1 MEFFKRTPNID
12 FLGKRRY
19 TYIISTILMVGSFL
33 LIALRGLNLGIDF
46 TGGVVVEVSYPGVAD
61 HDRAREALAA
71 AGFPDAQVQSFGTSR
86 DLAVRVEAPDDVDE
100 RGAPLVNQVG
110 QRIQEALQKADPGVQ
125 VRRTE
130 VVGPQV
136 GRDLTEQ
143 GGLALLFTF
152 IGILMYVGFRFE
164 KKMAAGTVLAATHDP
179 IVILGFFAATQMT
192 FDLSVLA
199 AVLAVIG
206 YSINDTV
213 VVFDRVREVL
223 LGTRKGTSNKDM
235 LNLAV
240 NQTLSR
246 TLMTS
251 FSVLFVVLSLYFFGG
266 ETLKGFSIA
275 IIVGV
280 LIGTYSSIFVAA
292 SLAYDMKLKP
302 QDLMEIKKS
311 DPELDALP

>member
-1 MEFFKRTPNID
+1 MEFFRRTPTID
-12 FLGKRRY
+12 FMSKRRI
-19 TYIISTILMVGSFL
+19 TYVISAALMIASFAL
-33 LIALRGLNLGIDF
+33 LAVRGLNLGIDF
-46 TGGVVVEVSYPGVAD
+46 TGGVVVEVNYPAAAD
-61 HDRAREALAA
+61 VNRARAALAQ
-71 AGFPDAQVQSFGTSR
+71 AGFTDAQVQAFGTSR
-86 DLAVRVEAPDDVDE
+86 DLAVRVIPPQNEDVTE
-100 RGAPLVNQVG
+100 VSRRVG
-110 QRIQEALQKADPGVQ
+110 EALRQTDPGVQ

-136 GRDLTEQ
+136 GEDLTEQ
-143 GGLALLFTF
+143 GGLAILFTF
-152 IGILMYVGFRFE
+152 IGILIYVGFRFE
-164 KKMAAGTVLAATHDP
+164 KKMAAGTVLAAMHDP
-179 IVILGFFAATQMT
+179 IVILGFFAATQLT

-213 VVFDRVREVL
+213 VVFDRVREVFL
-223 LGTRKGTSNKDM
+223 LMRKATPTEV
-235 LNLAV
+235 LNAAL

-251 FSVLFVVLSLYFFGG
+251 FSVLFVVVSLYVFGG

-280 LIGTYSSIFVAA
+280 VVGTYSSIFVAGT
-292 SLAYDMKLKP
+292 LALDMGVKA
-302 QDLMEIKKS
+302 QDLMTVKKE

>member
-1 MEFFKRTPNID
+1 MEFFKKTPNVD

-19 TYIISTILMVGSFL
+19 TYIISTVLMVGSL
-33 LIALRGLNLGIDF
+33 LLVALRGLNLGIDF
-46 TGGVVVEVSYPGVAD
+46 TGGVVVEVSYPQAAD
-61 HDRAREALAA
+61 HDRARDALEN
-71 AGFPDAQVQSFGTSR
+71 AGFPDAQVQSFGSSR
-86 DLAVRVEAPDDVDE
+86 DLMVRVMAPEGQNVNE
-100 RGAPLVNQVG
+100 VGA
-110 QRIQEALQKADPGVQ
+110 RIQEALRASDPEVQ

-152 IGILMYVGFRFE
+152 IGILFYVGFRFE
-164 KKMAAGTVLAATHDP
+164 KKMAAGTVLAAIHDP
-179 IVILGFFAATQMT
+179 IVILGFFSATQMT

-213 VVFDRVREVL
+213 VVFDRVREVF
-223 LGTRKGTSNKDM
+223 LGTRKGSPKEM

-251 FSVLFVVLSLYFFGG
+251 FSVLFVVVSLYLFGG
-266 ETLKGFSIA
+266 EAMKGFSIA
-275 IIVGV
+275 IIIGV
-280 LIGTYSSIFVAA
+280 LIGTYSSVFVAA
-292 SLAYDMKLKP
+292 SLAYEMKLKP
-302 QDLMEIKKS
+302 QDLMDIKKS

>member
-19 TYIISTILMVGSFL
+19 TYTISTILMVGSFL
-33 LIALRGLNLGIDF
+33 LIAFRGLNFGIDF
-46 TGGVVVEVSYPGVAD
+46 TGGVVVEVSYPDVAD

-71 AGFPDAQVQSFGTSR
+71 AGFPDAQVQSFGSSR
-86 DLAVRVEAPDDVDE
+86 DLMVRVEAPE
-100 RGAPLVNQVG
+100 GENVNQTG
-110 QRIQEALQKADPGVQ
+110 ARIQEALQTAEPKVQ
-125 VRRTE
+125 IRRTE
-130 VVGPQV
+130 AVGPQV
-136 GRDLTEQ
+136 GKDLAEQ

-152 IGILMYVGFRFE
+152 IGILFYVGFRFE
-164 KKMAAGTVLAATHDP
+164 KKMATGTVLAATHDP
-179 IVILGFFAATQMT
+179 IVILGFFAATQLT

-223 LGTRKGTSNKDM
+223 LGTRRGTSSRDM

-251 FSVLFVVLSLYFFGG
+251 FSVLFVVVSLYVFGG

-280 LIGTYSSIFVAA
+280 LIGTYSSVFVAI
-292 SLAYDMKLKP
+292 SLAYDLKLKA
-302 QDLMEIKKS
+302 QDLMQIKKS

>member
-12 FLGKRRY
+12 FMGKRRI
-19 TYIISTILMVGSFL
+19 TYVISAALMIGSFVL
-33 LIALRGLNLGIDF
+33 LAVRGLNLGIDF
-46 TGGVVVEVSYPGVAD
+46 TGGVVVEVAYPAAAD
-61 HDRAREALAA
+61 IDRARDALAA
-71 AGFPDAQVQSFGTSR
+71 AGFKDAQVQTFGSSR
-86 DLAVRVEAPDDVDE
+86 DLAVRVIPEQGEDI
-100 RGAPLVNQVG
+100 NQVSA
-110 QRIQEALQKADPGVQ
+110 RIRDALSASDPGVE

-143 GGLALLFTF
+143 GGLAMLFTF
-152 IGILMYVGFRFE
+152 IGILIYVGFRFE
-164 KKMAAGTVLAATHDP
+164 KKMAAGTVLAAMHDP
-179 IVILGFFAATQMT
+179 IVILGFFAATHMT
-192 FDLSVLA
+192 FDLAVLA

-213 VVFDRVREVL
+213 VVFDRVREVFL
-223 LGTRKGTSNKDM
+223 LMRKGTPTEVINAA
-235 LNLAV
+235 L

-251 FSVLFVVLSLYFFGG
+251 ISVLFVVVSLYLFAGA
-266 ETLKGFSIA
+266 TLAGFSIA

-280 LIGTYSSIFVAA
+280 VVGTYSSIFVAGA
-292 SLAYDMKLKP
+292 LAHDMKLKA
-302 QDLMEIKKS
+302 QDLMSIKKE

>member
-19 TYIISTILMVGSFL
+19 TYTISTILMVGSFL
-33 LIALRGLNLGIDF
+33 LIAFRGLNFGIDF
-46 TGGVVVEVSYPGVAD
+46 TGGVVVEVSYPDVAD

-71 AGFPDAQVQSFGTSR
+71 AGFPDAQVQSFGSSR
-86 DLAVRVEAPDDVDE
+86 DLMVRVEAPE
-100 RGAPLVNQVG
+100 GENVNQTG
-110 QRIQEALQKADPGVQ
+110 ARIQEALQTAEPKVEI
-125 VRRTE
+125 RRTE
-130 VVGPQV
+130 AVGPQV
-136 GRDLTEQ
+136 GKDLAEQ

-152 IGILMYVGFRFE
+152 IGILFYVGFRFE
-164 KKMAAGTVLAATHDP
+164 KKMATGTVLAATHDP
-179 IVILGFFAATQMT
+179 IVILGFFAATQLT

-213 VVFDRVREVL
+213 VVFDRVREVM
-223 LGTRKGTSNKDM
+223 LGTRRGTSSRDM

-251 FSVLFVVLSLYFFGG
+251 FSVLFVVVSLYVFGG

-280 LIGTYSSIFVAA
+280 LIGTYSSVFVAI
-292 SLAYDMKLKP
+292 SLAYDLKLKA
-302 QDLMEIKKS
+302 QDLMQIKKS

>member
-12 FLGKRRY
+12 FMSKRRI
-19 TYIISTILMVGSFL
+19 TYAVSVVLM
-33 LIALRGLNLGIDF
+33 IASLVLVAVRGLNFGIDF
-46 TGGVVVEVSYPGVAD
+46 TGGVTIEVNYPVAAD
-61 HDRAREALAA
+61 VDGARAALTRE
-71 AGFPDAQVQSFGTSR
+71 GFPDARVQTFGSSR
-86 DLAVRVEAPDDVDE
+86 DLAVTVLPPPDEDVNAVSARVA
-100 RGAPLVNQVG
+100 
-110 QRIQEALQKADPGVQ
+110 EALRASTPGVE

-136 GRDLTEQ
+136 GEELTEQ

-152 IGILMYVGFRFE
+152 IGILIYVGFRFE
-164 KKMAAGTVLAATHDP
+164 TKMAAGTVLAAMHDP
-179 IVILGFFAATQMT
+179 IVILGFFAATQFT

-213 VVFDRVREVL
+213 VVFDRVREVFL
-223 LGTRKGTSNKDM
+223 EKRKFTPFQV
-235 LNLAV
+235 LNTAL

-251 FSVLFVVLSLYFFGG
+251 FSVLFVVVSLYLFGG
-266 ETLKGFSIA
+266 ETLQGFSLA

-280 LIGTYSSIFVAA
+280 FTGTYSSIFVAGA
-292 SLAYDMKLKP
+292 LALDMGVKA
-302 QDLMEIKKS
+302 QDLMSVKKE
-311 DPELDALP
+311 DPELKAMP

>member
-12 FLGKRRY
+12 FMSKRRIAY
-19 TYIISTILMVGSFL
+19 AISVLLVVGSIVL
-33 LIALRGLNLGIDF
+33 VAVRGLNLGVDF
-46 TGGVVVEVSYPGVAD
+46 TGGVVIEVNYPRAAD
-61 HDRAREALAA
+61 IDEARAALAA
-71 AGFPDAQVQSFGTSR
+71 AGFSEAQVQSFGSSR
-86 DLAVRVEAPDDVDE
+86 DLAVRLMPPEDQDVNE
-100 RGAPLVNQVG
+100 VSAQV
-110 QRIQEALQKADPGVQ
+110 REALSTADPGVE

-152 IGILMYVGFRFE
+152 IGILLYVAFRFE
-164 KKMAAGTVLAATHDP
+164 KKMASSTVIGAIHDP
-179 IVILGFFAATQMT
+179 IVILGVFAALQLP

-213 VVFDRVREVL
+213 VVFDRVREVFL
-223 LGTRKGTSNKDM
+223 LMRKATPFEV
-235 LNLAV
+235 LNAAV

-251 FSVLFVVLSLYFFGG
+251 FSVLFVVGALYLFGG
-266 ETLKGFSIA
+266 ETLKSFSLA
-275 IIVGV
+275 IIIGV
-280 LIGTYSSIFVAA
+280 FVGTYSSIFVAGA
-292 SLAYDMKLKP
+292 IALDLGLKA
-302 QDLMEIKKS
+302 QDLMPVKKH

>member
-12 FLGKRRY
+12 FLGKRRF
-19 TYIISTILMVGSFL
+19 TYIISTILMVGSL
-33 LIALRGLNLGIDF
+33 LLVALRGLNLGIDF
-46 TGGVVVEVSYPGVAD
+46 TGGVVIEVSYPQVAD
-61 HDRAREALAA
+61 HDRAREALEA
-71 AGFPDAQVQSFGTSR
+71 AGFPDAQVQSFGSSR
-86 DLAVRVEAPDDVDE
+86 DLMVRVMAPE
-100 RGAPLVNQVG
+100 GENVNQVG
-110 QRIQEALQKADPGVQ
+110 ARIQEALRASDPEAQ

-164 KKMAAGTVLAATHDP
+164 KKMAAGTVLAAIHDP

-213 VVFDRVREVL
+213 VVFDRVREVF
-223 LGTRKGTSNKDM
+223 LGTRKGSPSEM
-235 LNLAV
+235 INLAV

-251 FSVLFVVLSLYFFGG
+251 FSVLFVVVSLYLFGG

-280 LIGTYSSIFVAA
+280 LIGTYSSVFVAA
-292 SLAYDMKLKP
+292 SLAYDMKLKA
-302 QDLMEIKKS
+302 QDLMDIKKS

>member
-1 MEFFKRTPNID
+1 MEFFKRTPSID
-12 FLGKRRY
+12 FMSKRRI
-19 TYIISTILMVGSFL
+19 TYAVSVTLMIVSL
-33 LIALRGLNLGIDF
+33 VLVAVRGLNFGIDF
-46 TGGVVVEVSYPGVAD
+46 TGGVTIEVSYPVAAD
-61 HDRAREALAA
+61 VDGARAALTKE
-71 AGFPDAQVQSFGTSR
+71 GFPDARVQTFGSSR
-86 DLAVRVEAPDDVDE
+86 DLAVTVLPPPDEDVNAVSARVA
-100 RGAPLVNQVG
+100 
-110 QRIQEALQKADPGVQ
+110 EALRASTPGVE

-136 GRDLTEQ
+136 GEELTEQ

-152 IGILMYVGFRFE
+152 IGILIYVGFRFE
-164 KKMAAGTVLAATHDP
+164 KKMAAGTVLAAMHDP

-213 VVFDRVREVL
+213 VVFDRVREVFL
-223 LGTRKGTSNKDM
+223 LLRKAPPLEVLNK
-235 LNLAV
+235 AI

-251 FSVLFVVLSLYFFGG
+251 FSVLFVVVSLYLFAG
-266 ETLKGFSIA
+266 ETLAGFSIA
-275 IIVGV
+275 IIIGV
-280 LIGTYSSIFVAA
+280 LVGTYSSIFVAG
-292 SLAYDMKLKP
+292 SLALDMGVKAL
-302 QDLMEIKKS
+302 DLMEVKKE

>member
-12 FLGKRRY
+12 FLGNRRY
-19 TYIISTILMVGSFL
+19 TYIISATLMIGSL
-33 LIALRGLNLGIDF
+33 LLVFLRGLNLGIDF
-46 TGGVVVEVSYPGVAD
+46 TGGVVVEVSYPQAAD
-61 HDRAREALAA
+61 HDRAREALQT
-71 AGFPDAQVQSFGTSR
+71 AGFPDAQVQSFGSSR
-86 DLAVRVEAPDDVDE
+86 DLMVRVMAPE
-100 RGAPLVNQVG
+100 GQNVNEVG
-110 QRIQEALQKADPGVQ
+110 TRIQQALQALDPQAQ

-152 IGILMYVGFRFE
+152 IGILFYVGFRFE
-164 KKMAAGTVLAATHDP
+164 KKMAAGTVLAAIHDP

-206 YSINDTV
+206 YSINDSV

-223 LGTRKGTSNKDM
+223 VGSRKGSPLEL

-251 FSVLFVVLSLYFFGG
+251 FSVLFVVVSLYLFGG
-266 ETLKGFSIA
+266 ETLKGFSLA

-280 LIGTYSSIFVAA
+280 VIGTYSSIFVAA

-302 QDLMEIKKS
+302 QDLMDIKKS

>member
-1 MEFFKRTPNID
+1 MEFFKRTPSID
-12 FLGKRRY
+12 FMAQRRI
-19 TYIISTILMVGSFL
+19 TYSISVALML
-33 LIALRGLNLGIDF
+33 LSIVLVAVRGLNLGVDF
-46 TGGVVVEVSYPGVAD
+46 TGGVVIEVNYPQAAD
-61 HDRAREALAA
+61 IDGARDTLAE
-71 AGFPDAQVQSFGTSR
+71 AGFEDVQVQSFGSSR
-86 DLAVRVEAPDDVDE
+86 DLAVRLPPPKDE
-100 RGAPLVNQVG
+100 DINALSAQVG
-110 QRIQEALQKADPGVQ
+110 EALRATDPGVE

-152 IGILMYVGFRFE
+152 IGILIYVAFRFE
-164 KKMAAGTVLAATHDP
+164 KKMATSTVLAAIHDP
-179 IVILGFFAATQMT
+179 LVILGVFAWFQLP

-213 VVFDRVREVL
+213 VVFDRVRELFLLMRKSTSYEVL
-223 LGTRKGTSNKDM
+223 NA
-235 LNLAV
+235 AV

-251 FSVLFVVLSLYFFGG
+251 FSVLFVVVSLYAFGG
-266 ETLKGFSIA
+266 ETLKSFSLA
-275 IIVGV
+275 IIIGV
-280 LIGTYSSIFVAA
+280 FVGTYSSVFISAA
-292 SLAYDMKLKP
+292 LALDMKLKA
-302 QDLMEIKKS
+302 QDLMPIRKD

>member
-1 MEFFKRTPNID
+1 MEFFKRTPSID
-12 FLGKRRY
+12 FMGMRRV
-19 TYIISTILMVGSFL
+19 TYAISVVLMVASIVL
-33 LIALRGLNLGIDF
+33 VAVRGLNFGVDF
-46 TGGVVVEVSYPGVAD
+46 TGGVVIEVNYP
-61 HDRAREALAA
+61 AA
-71 AGFPDAQVQSFGTSR
+71 ADIDGARDALTQAGFDEAQVQSFGSSR
-86 DLAVRVEAPDDVDE
+86 DLAVRVPPPQDGDINELSV
-100 RGAPLVNQVG
+100 QVG
-110 QRIQEALQKADPGVQ
+110 EALRAADPGVV

-152 IGILMYVGFRFE
+152 IGILIYVTFRFE
-164 KKMAAGTVLAATHDP
+164 KKMASSTVLAAIHDP
-179 IVILGFFAATQMT
+179 LVILGFFAVTQLP

-213 VVFDRVREVL
+213 VVFDRVRELFLLMRKATPYDVL
-223 LGTRKGTSNKDM
+223 NA
-235 LNLAV
+235 AV

-251 FSVLFVVLSLYFFGG
+251 FSVLFVVVSLYAFGG
-266 ETLKGFSIA
+266 ETLKAFSLA

-280 LIGTYSSIFVAA
+280 FVGTYSSIFVSAA
-292 SLAYDMKLKP
+292 LVLDMKVKA
-302 QDLMEIKKS
+302 QDLMPIKKD

>member
-1 MEFFKRTPNID
+1 MEFFKRTPTID

-19 TYIISTILMVGSFL
+19 TYIVSALLMVGAF
-33 LIALRGLNLGIDF
+33 ALVAVRGLNFGIDF
-46 TGGVVVEVSYPGVAD
+46 TGGVVIEVGYPGVAD
-61 HDRAREALAA
+61 LDRARESLAA
-71 AGFPDAQVQSFGTSR
+71 AGFPEAQVQTAGSSR
-86 DLAVRVEAPDDVDE
+86 ELMVRVRPSESE
-100 RGAPLVNQVG
+100 NVNQIGERV
-110 QRIQEALQKADPGVQ
+110 QKALRAADPEV
-125 VRRTE
+125 VLRRTD

-152 IGILMYVGFRFE
+152 IGILLYVGFRFE
-164 KKMAAGTVLAATHDP
+164 KKMAAGTVLAAIHDP
-179 IVILGFFAATQMT
+179 IVILGFFAATQFT

-223 LGTRKGTSNKDM
+223 LGTRKGTSTKDM

-251 FSVLFVVLSLYFFGG
+251 FSVLFVVVSLYLFGG

-280 LIGTYSSIFVAA
+280 LIGTYSSVFVAA

-302 QDLMEIKKS
+302 QDLMDIKKS